1 MQNNRTNDKK
11 HENQKK
17 KSLLYVRKKESYV
30 RSRHFEGFG
39 LIFYI

>member
-17 KSLLYVRKKESYV
+17 KSLLCVRKKESYV
-30 RSRHFEGFG
+30 RSRHLGFG